1 MTSRVIAVYNGDLDK
16 LMRDF
21 FIHEK
26 LVKVWKKKHKEYI
39 IDLKIEIDENSFYT
53 LSLECKKR

>member
-26 LVKVWKKKHKEYI
+26 LVKVWKEKHRIY
-39 IDLKIEIDENSFYT
+39 NRS
-53 LSLECKKR
+53 